1 MKDDLLEKIILD
13 TVDVPSLPPIASKV
27 LQLINDDFASITEL
41 ERIISRD
48 QAFSSR
54 LLRIA
59 NSPYY
64 GRGRSIDTIST
75 AIILIGF
82 NTMKS
87 LVTAASM
94 KDLHRQFGLF
104 EQKLWEH
111 SLGLSV
117 AASLLAAETQMIQPE
132 EALIAGLIHDMGK
145 IIINNSIPESYCM
158 VIERVYET
166 GLTFIEVE
174 DDMLGFNHCSVG
186 GLIARKWKLP
196 RNLEVV
202 IEYHHSESFPGIEDN
217 NYETLCQIVKIAD
230 AMCLN
235 LGIGLRIPVNLSKIG
250 FDQIGLTEERFY
262 ELQERL
268 KRIYIEQKA
277 QLLE

>member
-1 MKDDLLEKIILD
+1 MKEDTLEKIIMD

-27 LQLINDDFASITEL
+27 LQLINDDYSSVNEL
-41 ERIISRD
+41 ERIISKD
-48 QAFSSR
+48 QAFSAR

-64 GRGRSIDTIST
+64 GMGRSIDTVST

-111 SLGLSV
+111 SLGVSL
-117 AASLLAAETQMIQPE
+117 AASLLAAETQMIEAE
-132 EALIAGLIHDMGK
+132 EALIGGLIHDMGK
-145 IIINNSIPESYCM
+145 IILNNSLPESYCII
-158 VIERVYET
+158 IERVYEE
-166 GLTFIEVE
+166 GLPFLEVE
-174 DDMLGFNHCSVG
+174 DEMLGFNHCNVG

-196 RNLEVV
+196 KSLEAV
-202 IEYHHSESFPGIEDN
+202 IEYHHAESFPSFEDN
-217 NYETLCQIVKIAD
+217 NHETLCQIVRIAD

-235 LGIGLRIPVNLSKIG
+235 LGIGLRVPINLSKAG
-250 FDQIGLTEERFY
+250 FEQIGLTEEKFN
-262 ELQERL
+262 ELQEKL
-268 KRIYIEQKA
+268 KKIYIEQKA